1 VLSLNLNWKRIIYLI
16 LSLVVLF
23 STIVPFGVQS
33 AYASQ
38 DGMRSL
44 AGVRVSAGEKH
55 SLALKA
61 DGTVVAWGNNTEGQT
76 TVPVGLSGVMSIAAG
91 WQHSLALKSD
101 GTVVAWGDNTE
112 YQSTVPDGLNGVIAI
127 AAGWQHSLALK
138 SDGTVVAWGNND
150 DGQASVPSG
159 LNDVVAIS
167 AGRQH
172 SLALK
177 SDGTVVAWGNND
189 DGQASVLMGLNN
201 VVSIAAGAYHS
212 LALKSD
218 GTVVAWGLDNDD
230 QSSVPAGLDDVV
242 SVVAG
247 EKHSLALKSD
257 GTIFGWGDNTEGQL
271 TVPVG
276 LSDAIAISTGAKH
289 SLAFKSDGTVVAW
302 GDGSDGKTTVPAGLS
317 SPIKGNRIAGGLY
330 HSLALKSD
338 GTVASWGFNLNGEAT
353 VPNGLNNV
361 VAIASGGYHSLAL
374 KSDGTVVVW
383 GSNIYGQKSVPGGL
397 SSVVAI
403 SGGAKHSLALKSDGT
418 VVAWGGN
425 ADGQSTVPV
434 GLKDVVAI
442 AAGGVPSSTF
452 EESHSLALKS
462 DGTVVA
468 WGSNNPGNQSIVPGG
483 LSGVVA
489 IAAGDYHSLA
499 LKSDGTVVAWGHN
512 TFGQITVPSGLNGV
526 VAIAAG
532 ASHSLA
538 LKSDGTVVAWGN
550 SASGLNSIPSGLN
563 GVVAIAAGAYHSL
576 ALKADGTIV
585 GWGRDNYSQRTAPGD
600 AKLSG
605 LTLQEGN
612 FTEAF
617 NSSVTGYTY
626 YYDGHSQSSVHVTP
640 TLADTGQTVMY
651 VDNELLPSGGTKTI
665 NIAGA
670 ITDTVIPVR
679 VEPYL
684 LPSQTYTI
692 TLEIDATPPSVQFG
706 TNGRT
711 TAAKTAATEVT
722 VSDTQS
728 GVDTASLTYAW
739 TQGSAVPTSGWSTF
753 SDLDTLSQTSGDG
766 NWYLHIR
773 AKDKVGNVKD
783 AVSSPF
789 VLDNTAPTATVS
801 SSASGTVNAAF
812 PVTITFSEGVNGF
825 AENELVVGNATASD
839 LVSVSAATYTATIT
853 PITSGQVVTV
863 AVGAAAAADAVG
875 IDNTASNTLSLLY
888 DTTQPVVAFGG
899 FTDQQQFAA
908 PPTEVSV
915 SVSEAVYW
923 IAGGAQ
929 LTTANALPLIS
940 MKKDGGSFSAF
951 TPSYDEP
958 SRTFTLSFSGTL
970 DDGVYEVHVAGDV
983 VKNVIHNTLDAANA
997 SFIVAVP
1004 VVMSISGDTIS
1015 LPSAGGST
1023 TVTVT
1028 GTNLIGQTLKVYVD
1042 GVEAATATISSNTN
1056 AEATVSLPYNA
1067 TQSDRIHSLTVY
1079 LNGVEV
1085 TGQAVGV
1092 TVSASPSQETAL
1104 SSNTDLA
1111 KLTVSILGKP
1121 LGLSPAFTPGTTT
1134 YTAETDKEQVELH
1147 LAPSDSTAIVKL
1159 LGERVGET
1167 STVSLAMGAN
1177 VLKIAVQAEDGT
1189 VANYTLT
1196 INRIAPSGLIVPST
1210 PSAPGCPFTDIGK
1223 HWAKVE
1229 ICEAAGL
1236 GIVVGVSADTFVP
1249 DGFVT
1254 RTEFATMLLRALRID
1269 QSNEEGDLPFSDK
1282 NSIPEWARTAIR
1294 TSVDKGILDGYSD
1307 GTLRPNQTVNR
1318 TEMAAMV
1325 AKVMNWKASSEKSPA
1340 FADEASIPAW
1350 AKAYVETT
1358 RERGILV
1365 GRAGNQFV
1373 PNGVATRAEAAVM
1386 LLRFWKFLK

>member
-1 VLSLNLNWKRIIYLI
+1 MLSLNLNWRRIVYLV

-23 STIVPFGVQS
+23 STIVPFGLQS
-33 AYASQ
+33 VYASQ

-44 AGVRVSAGEKH
+44 AGIQVSAGEKH

-76 TVPVGLSGVMSIAAG
+76 TVPAGLSGVMSIAAG
-91 WQHSLALKSD
+91 WRYSLALKSD
-101 GTVVAWGDNTE
+101 GTVVGWGHNTE
-112 YQSTVPDGLNGVIAI
+112 GQRTVPGGLSSVIAI

-159 LNDVVAIS
+159 LTNVVAIS
-167 AGRQH
+167 AGRLH

-189 DGQASVLMGLNN
+189 DGQANVLMGLNN
-201 VVSIAAGAYHS
+201 VVAIAAGAHHSLALKSNGTVVAWGLNNDNQSSVPAGLDDVVSVTAGEKHSLALKSDGTVIGWGDNTEGQLTVPVGLSDVIAISTGVKHSLAFKSDGTVVAWGDGSDSKTTIPAGISSPIKGNRISAGLYHSLALKSDGTVTGWGNNIGGQATVPNGLNNVVAIAAGAYHS

-218 GTVVAWGLDNDD
+218 GTVVAWGINTDG
-230 QSSVPAGLDDVV
+230 QVSVP
-242 SVVAG
+242 S
-247 EKHSLALKSD
+247 
-257 GTIFGWGDNTEGQL
+257 
-271 TVPVG
+271 G
-276 LSDAIAISTGAKH
+276 LSG
-289 SLAFKSDGTVVAW
+289 
-302 GDGSDGKTTVPAGLS
+302 
-317 SPIKGNRIAGGLY
+317 
-330 HSLALKSD
+330 
-338 GTVASWGFNLNGEAT
+338 
-353 VPNGLNNV
+353 
-361 VAIASGGYHSLAL
+361 
-374 KSDGTVVVW
+374 
-383 GSNIYGQKSVPGGL
+383 
-397 SSVVAI
+397 VVAI
-403 SGGAKHSLALKSDGT
+403 SAGARHSLALKSDGT

-425 ADGQSTVPV
+425 SDGQSTVPV

-442 AAGGVPSSTF
+442 AAGGTPGTNEV
-452 EESHSLALKS
+452 SHSLALKS

-468 WGSNNPGNQSIVPGG
+468 WGSNSPGNQSTVPVG

-489 IAAGDYHSLA
+489 IAAGDSHSLA

-512 TFGQITVPSGLNGV
+512 QIGQITVPSGLNGV

-532 ASHSLA
+532 AAHSLA

-550 SASGLNSIPSGLN
+550 TASGLNSIPNGLN
-563 GVVAIAAGAYHSL
+563 EVVAIAAGAYHSI
-576 ALKADGTIV
+576 ALKSDGTIV

-605 LTLQEGN
+605 LSLQEGN

-617 NSSVTGYTY
+617 NPTVTAYTY
-626 YYDGHSQSSVHVTP
+626 YYDGHSQPSVHVTP
-640 TLADTGQTVMY
+640 TLANTGQTVMY
-651 VDNELLPSGGTKTI
+651 VNNELLPSGATKTI

-670 ITDTVIPVR
+670 TTNTVIPVR

-728 GVDTASLTYAW
+728 GVDTAVLTYAW
-739 TQGSAVPTSGWSTF
+739 TQGTAVPTSGWSTF
-753 SDLDTLSQTSGDG
+753 SNLDMLSQTSGDG

-773 AKDKVGNVKD
+773 ATDNVGNVKD

-789 VLDNTAPTATVS
+789 VLDNTAPTATLS

-812 PVTITFSEGVNGF
+812 PVTITFSEGVNGL
-825 AENELVVGNATASD
+825 AENELVVVNGTASD
-839 LVSVSAATYTATIT
+839 LVSVSAVTYTATIT
-853 PITSGQVVTV
+853 PMTSGQVVTV
-863 AVGAAAAADAVG
+863 AVGAGAAADVVG
-875 IDNTASNTLSLLY
+875 NDNTASNTLSLLY
-888 DTTQPVVAFGG
+888 DTTQPVVSFGG
-899 FTDQQQFAA
+899 FTDQQQFAS
-908 PPTEVSV
+908 PPAEVSV

-929 LTTANALPLIS
+929 LTAANALPLIS
-940 MKKDGGSFSAF
+940 MKKDGGSFSTF

-958 SRTFTLSFSGTL
+958 SRTFTLSFNGML
-970 DDGVYEVHVAGDV
+970 DDGVYEVIVAGNV

-1004 VVMSISGDTIS
+1004 IVMNISANTVN

-1028 GTNLIGQTLKVYVD
+1028 GINLTGQTVKVYID
-1042 GVEAATATISSNTN
+1042 GVEAATAIVSSNTS
-1056 AEATVSLPYNA
+1056 AEGSISLPYNG
-1067 TQSDRIHSLTVY
+1067 TQSVRNHSVTVY

-1085 TGQAVGV
+1085 TGKAVIV
-1092 TVSASPSQETAL
+1092 TVSAAPPQETTL
-1104 SSNTDLA
+1104 SSNAELA
-1111 KLTVSILGKP
+1111 ELTVYISGKP
-1121 LGLSPAFTPGTTT
+1121 LGLSPAFTPGTTM
-1134 YTAETDKEQVELH
+1134 YTAETDAEQVELH
-1147 LAPSDSTAIVKL
+1147 LASSDSSAIIKL

-1167 STVSLAMGAN
+1167 STVPLAMGSN

-1189 VANYTLT
+1189 VTNYTLT
-1196 INRIAPSGLIVPST
+1196 INRIAPLVPST
-1210 PSAPGCPFTDIGK
+1210 PSVSGCPFTDIGK

-1236 GIVVGVSADTFVP
+1236 GIVVGMTADTFVP
-1249 DGFVT
+1249 DGYVT
-1254 RTEFATMLLRALRID
+1254 RTEFAAMLLRTLRID
-1269 QSNEEGDLPFSDK
+1269 KSNDEGELPFSDK
-1282 NSIPEWARTAIR
+1282 NSIPEWARTTIWTA
-1294 TSVDKGILDGYSD
+1294 VDKGILDGYSD
-1307 GTLRPNQTVNR
+1307 GTIRPNQTVNR
-1318 TEMAAMV
+1318 IEMAAMV
-1325 AKVMNWKASSEKSPA
+1325 AKVMSWNATSEKSLA

-1350 AKAYVETT
+1350 AKAYVESI

-1365 GRAGNQFV
+1365 GRVGNQFV

>member
-1 VLSLNLNWKRIIYLI
+1 MLTLNVNWRRIVYLV

-33 AYASQ
+33 VSASQ

-44 AGVRVSAGEKH
+44 AGIQVSAGEKH

-61 DGTVVAWGNNTEGQT
+61 DGTVVAWGNNTKGQT
-76 TVPVGLSGVMSIAAG
+76 TVPVGMSGVMSIAAG
-91 WQHSLALKSD
+91 WQYSLALKSD
-101 GTVVAWGDNTE
+101 GTVVGWGDNTE
-112 YQSTVPDGLNGVIAI
+112 GQRTVPGGLSGVIAI

-138 SDGTVVAWGNND
+138 SDGTVVGWGNND
-150 DGQASVPSG
+150 EGQASVPSG
-159 LNDVVAIS
+159 LTDVVAIS
-167 AGRQH
+167 AGRLH

-189 DGQASVLMGLNN
+189 EGQVSVLVGLNN
-201 VVSIAAGAYHS
+201 VVAIAAGAFHS
-212 LALKSD
+212 LALKSN
-218 GTVVAWGLDNDD
+218 GTVVAWGLDNHN
-230 QSSVPAGLDDVV
+230 QSSVPAGLEDVV
-242 SVVAG
+242 SVAAG

-257 GTIFGWGDNTEGQL
+257 GTIIGWGDNTEGQL
-271 TVPVG
+271 TVTVG
-276 LSDAIAISTGAKH
+276 LSDAIAISAGGKH

-302 GDGSDGKTTVPAGLS
+302 GDGSDSKTTVPVGLS
-317 SPIKGNRIAGGLY
+317 SPIKGNGISAGLNS
-330 HSLALKSD
+330 SLALKSD
-338 GTVASWGFNLNGEAT
+338 GTVAGWGLNIGGQAT

-361 VAIASGGYHSLAL
+361 VDISAGGYHSLAL

-383 GSNIYGQKSVPGGL
+383 GSNIDGQKSVPGGL

-403 SGGAKHSLALKSDGT
+403 SAGARHSLALKSDGT

-425 ADGQSTVPV
+425 TDGQSTVPV

-442 AAGGVPSSTF
+442 AAGGTPSSSF
-452 EESHSLALKS
+452 EVSHSLALKS

-468 WGSNNPGNQSIVPGG
+468 WGSNFPSNQSIVPVG

-489 IAAGDYHSLA
+489 IAAGDSHSLA
-499 LKSDGTVVAWGHN
+499 LKSDGTIVAWGHN
-512 TFGQITVPSGLNGV
+512 TLGQITVPSGLNGV

-532 ASHSLA
+532 DSHSLA

-550 SASGLNSIPSGLN
+550 SASGLSSIPSGLN

-576 ALKADGTIV
+576 AIKADGTIV
-585 GWGRDNYSQRTAPGD
+585 GWGRDNFSQRTAPGD

-617 NSSVTGYTY
+617 NPTVTAYTY
-626 YYDGHSQSSVHVTP
+626 YYDGHSQPSVHVTP
-640 TLADTGQTVMY
+640 ILADTGQTVMY
-651 VDNELLPSGGTKTI
+651 VNNELLPSGGTKTI
-665 NIAGA
+665 NLAGVT
-670 ITDTVIPVR
+670 TDTVIPVR

-692 TLEIDATPPSVQFG
+692 TLEIDETPPSVQFG
-706 TNGRT
+706 TNGRID
-711 TAAKTAATEVT
+711 AAKTAATVVT

-728 GVDTASLTYAW
+728 GVDTTSLTYAW
-739 TQGSAVPTSGWSTF
+739 TQGLAAPTSGWSTF
-753 SDLDTLSQTSGDG
+753 SNLDTFSQTSGDG

-773 AKDKVGNVKD
+773 ATDNVGNVKD

-789 VLDNTAPTATVS
+789 VLDNTAPTTTLS

-812 PVTITFSEGVNGF
+812 LVTITFSEGVNGL
-825 AENELVVGNATASD
+825 AENELVVGNGTASD
-839 LVSVSAATYTATIT
+839 LVSVSAATYTASIT
-853 PITSGQVVTV
+853 PMTSGQVVTV

-875 IDNTASNTLSLLY
+875 NDNTASNTLSLLY

-899 FTDQQQFAA
+899 FTDQQQFAT
-908 PPTEVSV
+908 PPDEVSV

-929 LTTANALPLIS
+929 LTAANALSLIS
-940 MKKDGGSFSAF
+940 MKKDGSSFSTF

-958 SRTFTLSFSGTL
+958 SRTFTLSFNGML
-970 DDGVYEVHVAGDV
+970 DDGVYEVIVAGNV

-1004 VVMSISGDTIS
+1004 AVISISANTVS

-1042 GVEAATATISSNTN
+1042 GVEAEAATVSSNTN
-1056 AEATVSLPYNA
+1056 AEATITLPYNG
-1067 TQSDRIHSLTVY
+1067 TQSVRNHSLTVY

-1085 TGQAVGV
+1085 TGQEVGV
-1092 TVSASPSQETAL
+1092 TVSAAPSQEISL
-1104 SSNTDLA
+1104 SSNAELA
-1111 KLTVSILGKP
+1111 KLTVDISGKP
-1121 LGLSPAFTPGTTT
+1121 LGLSPAFTPGTRM
-1134 YTAETDKEQVELH
+1134 YTAETDAEQVELH
-1147 LAPSDSTAIVKL
+1147 LASSDSSAIIKL

-1167 STVSLAMGAN
+1167 STVPLVIGSN

-1196 INRIAPSGLIVPST
+1196 INRMAPSVPST
-1210 PSAPGCPFTDIGK
+1210 PSASGCPFTDIGK
-1223 HWAKVE
+1223 HWAKLE
-1229 ICEAAGL
+1229 ICEAAEL

-1249 DGFVT
+1249 DGYVT
-1254 RTEFATMLLRALRID
+1254 RTEFAAMLLRALRID
-1269 QSNEEGDLPFSDK
+1269 KSNDEGDLPFSDK
-1282 NSIPEWARTAIR
+1282 NSIPEWARTTIWTA
-1294 TSVDKGILDGYSD
+1294 VDKGILDGYSD
-1307 GTLRPNQTVNR
+1307 GTLKPNQTVNR

-1325 AKVMNWKASSEKSPA
+1325 AKVMNWNASNEKSLA

-1350 AKAYVETT
+1350 AKAHVETI